1 MAPDQYVV
9 CICMCVCVGGAWGKI
24 GVEVGVGDRRTKKK
38 ILKSHVIL
46 NNVRKNQSPRIYS
59 HRI

>member
-1 MAPDQYVV
+1 MHV
-9 CICMCVCVGGAWGKI
+9 CVCVGGAWGKI